1 MQLYEVLGPL
11 CVMGA
16 SLIAGP
22 AMAGDLYVISNT
34 SLNLSRDEVRD
45 VFLGDKQV
53 ADGVKLVPIDNTS
66 AQGEFLGKVIKV
78 DATKYSSI
86 WVKKG
91 FRDGLNPPP
100 LKASDAEVI
109 AAVKATPGAVGYVTS
124 RPAALKILQKY

>member
-1 MQLYEVLGPL
+1 MQLYELVGPL

-16 SLIAGP
+16 SLIVGP

-34 SLNLSRDEVRD
+34 SLNLSGDEVRE
-45 VFLGDKQV
+45 VFLGDKQI

-100 LKASDAEVI
+100 LKSSDAEVI

-124 RPAALKILQKY
+124 KPAAVKILQKY